1 MFKNQEQNKEQNK
14 EYFSSR
20 IAFLL
25 ALIGSAVGLGN
36 IWRVSYLFSYFGSDF
51 LVSYLIFAFVIGLP
65 LVFLELKL
73 SEKYR
78 LNVKGLYSLL
88 SEKLKIPFFKHLYL
102 IPFLAL
108 FIISIYYSIVVSEVF
123 NNIVHISFFSVLLVW
138 LISLYAVIK
147 GIRSLETVNNFLM
160 TLLFFMLLFLL
171 LTIEK
176 IPNLL
181 NFPSNNF
188 FEAIKQGFAHT
199 MFSLSVGTGL
209 LYTYAIYSRKQK
221 AFQNSLIVAFFDTLI
236 ALISLLVIFSIDV
249 KPDVFLAF
257 ENIKKKFIEIDKPL
271 LSYIFFIALFSAGL
285 TSLIA
290 ILKFLL
296 DNSDEK
302 ILFLAFLLSFFA
314 YFLPKPIIEFAD
326 SVIATTLL
334 ILSFPLTIFTFSY
347 LIFKK

>member
-1 MFKNQEQNKEQNK
+1 
-14 EYFSSR
+14 
-20 IAFLL
+20 
-25 ALIGSAVGLGN
+25 
-36 IWRVSYLFSYFGSDF
+36 
-51 LVSYLIFAFVIGLP
+51 
-65 LVFLELKL
+65 
-73 SEKYR
+73 
-78 LNVKGLYSLL
+78 
-88 SEKLKIPFFKHLYL
+88 
-102 IPFLAL
+102 
-108 FIISIYYSIVVSEVF
+108 
-123 NNIVHISFFSVLLVW
+123 
-138 LISLYAVIK
+138 
-147 GIRSLETVNNFLM
+147 
-160 TLLFFMLLFLL
+160 LL

-271 LSYIFFIALFSAGL
+271 LSYVFFIALFSAGL